1 VAFLCARFPF
11 AYNLNC
17 NLPSLTH
24 HRSAFILA
32 LLCMQLTQP
41 VLLLW
46 GKNDEI
52 LPVALADKWLAAL
65 SARPQGSGSV
75 TRVDIDRAG

>member
-1 VAFLCARFPF
+1 
-11 AYNLNC
+11 
-17 NLPSLTH
+17 
-24 HRSAFILA
+24 
-32 LLCMQLTQP
+32 MQLTQP